1 MLSKIAIGV
10 AAGFRRSI
18 SLRRMTEMASATR
31 MISTMM
37 KTAVGMIADLAMST
51 GSAVP
56 MTGGSEAMIDTSV
69 TRSLAQIERDRPY
82 YAMSLTEHLTHPHCG

>member
-1 MLSKIAIGV
+1 MLSKIATGV

-18 SLRRMTEMASATR
+18 SFRRMTEIASATR

-37 KTAVGMIADLAMST
+37 KNAAGMIADLALST

-56 MTGGSEAMIDTSV
+56 MAGVSEAMIDTCV
-69 TRSLAQIERDRPY
+69 YPFLTANLATAIY
-82 YAMSLTEHLTHPHCG
+82 VMSLTAHLTHAHCG